1 MKKIEAMLEPSE
13 VEGVKGR
20 LSGIGVREV
29 TITEVH
35 DFGASGGHILV
46 HRGRKYELP
55 YVVEAKLEMVVAD
68 EGATRAVAILQDA
81 AKMDD
86 AGRAR
91 VLVFSVDNPVRLRA
105 TGSAAAV

>member
-1 MKKIEAMLEPSE
+1 LKKIEAMLEPSE
-13 VEGVKGR
+13 VEGVRDR
-20 LSGIGVREV
+20 LSGVGVREV
-29 TITEVH
+29 TVTEVH

-55 YVVEAKLEMVVAD
+55 YVVEAKLEVVVAE
-68 EGATRAVAILQDA
+68 EGASTAVAILQGA

-86 AGRAR
+86 EGGAR
-91 VLVFSVDNPVRLRA
+91 VLVFSLDNPVRLRA

>member
-1 MKKIEAMLEPSE
+1 MKKIEAILEPSE
-13 VEGVKGR
+13 VEGVRER
-20 LSGIGVREV
+20 LSGVGVREV
-29 TITEVH
+29 AVTEVH

-55 YVVEAKLEMVVAD
+55 YVIEAKLEVVVGD
-68 EGATRAVAILQDA
+68 EGASRAVAILQDA

-86 AGRAR
+86 AGGAR
-91 VLVFSVDNPVRLRA
+91 VLVFSLDNPVRLRA